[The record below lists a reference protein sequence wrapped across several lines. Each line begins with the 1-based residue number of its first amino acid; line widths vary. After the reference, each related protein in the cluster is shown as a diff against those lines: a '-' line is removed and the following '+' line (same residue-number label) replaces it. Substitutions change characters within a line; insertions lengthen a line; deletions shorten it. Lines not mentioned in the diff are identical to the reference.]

1 MPTQENLGEFASGN
15 ETTQEKPSATLAVK
29 AQAKGKPN
37 LTATANG
44 MTKGEALAVA
54 WTGIEA
60 LKQLG
65 AAKVYRSKAA
75 PNIMWIMLIDTE
87 YTANGG
93 LVEVK

>member
-1 MPTQENLGEFASGN
+1 M
-15 ETTQEKPSATLAVK
+15 
-29 AQAKGKPN
+29 
-37 LTATANG
+37 
-44 MTKGEALAVA
+44 AVA

-65 AAKVYRSKAA
+65 AAKMYRSKAA
-75 PNIMWIMLIDTE
+75 KNIMWIMLIDTD